1 MAISNDWNID
11 YNTKQ
16 VNHLQWKDEING
28 TDSSIAEVTTVLCPA
43 ATSITTGQYFTL
55 YSATDATA
63 YYVWYNKNA
72 GGGDPAPV
80 GKTAI
85 AVAIGTS
92 DTAIQVATATAAA
105 IAAANSTLDFTAAN
119 GGTATVTITNKNK
132 GSCTDA
138 ANVDVGGTP
147 TFTVTTQGV
156 GKTVW
161 SVNALYSHLQD
172 MFDDLGQLDDSVP
185 MSAQTPTEYS
195 LINGWFIDEVSI
207 KYLKGGAIKTIGW
220 TRSVGTSAGIVI
232 VPWSTQTANPVASDF
247 GLPVTSAAS
256 DNGTLLF
263 ADTIRKRL
271 WIRPATSAAGD
282 NFDSTSGNI
291 TVTGGTGVVAQSA
304 AASSGENT
312 WANMFTLGTVEPN
325 TAIYIIQDKAKITAW
340 WPVGQ
345 IDVLIRV
352 QEGGSTTGANGTTLG
367 TIFIG
372 AREYSKLFDHF
383 VSTGITGGRN
393 PVPLAT
399 AADLNNTTGQYQTV
413 FSGTSAGTFTVGH
426 TFTKN
431 SDSTREGTITA
442 VSGTNPNITLQYYLS
457 GTSLTP
463 FSNGD
468 AITTSGGATGTIVT
482 PANIVADYGTGGTGI
497 TMTFADTNKDLNNGN
512 GAKPYDV
519 VIDLKGTKTVAQMY
533 EWLKFV
539 TRRGYAASP
548 QQLKTGTG
556 TTADTN
562 IDGEQYIDLLTSFT
576 PVKAS
581 PFGTFA
587 GGKFFGAQGVWL
599 DNVPSADAQN
609 YQLIDSNG
617 ATQTP
622 PNTVQVVV
630 SSVVAG
636 DRVGVFV
643 LTAAGGTVKKN
654 TYNMTVQSG
663 SAGTIVVGTAINSE
677 TPQAGVIRIVD
688 QSDALKAEQ
697 QYEYKSWTSSTFTLN
712 TLYTSGVPGTAT
724 GSSGSSTVLVDT
736 DGTSFISAKIRV
748 GDRVTNQTTGGT
760 ALVVSVDSATQ
771 LTTTTLSVGAYNN
784 GNSYYIETI
793 TDRAYTTSPQDTAYV
808 PIINAQATTTS
819 LSNSLIKDTLQPAI
833 PVLVRVRQ
841 GKVILP
847 FEIENSIGNTG
858 MTQAAIRTAD
868 TIAT

>member
-1 MAISNDWNID
+1 MAISNDWNIN
-11 YNTKQ
+11 YVTKQ
-16 VNHLQWKDEING
+16 VNHLQWKDEITG
-28 TDSSIAEVTTVLCPA
+28 SDSSIKEVTFVDTVADSANSLD
-43 ATSITTGQYFTL
+43 GKYFFI
-55 YSATDATA
+55 YSATDATK
-63 YYVWYNKNA
+63 YHVWYNTS
-72 GGGDPAPV
+72 GGSAADPAPTGSTPLEV
-80 GKTAI
+80 AITTGATAN
-85 AVAIGTS
+85 AVASATQAVI
-92 DTAIQVATATAAA
+92 DAHADFVATV
-105 IAAANSTLDFTAAN
+105 STN
-119 GGTATVTITNKNK
+119 RVTVTNTNF

-138 ANVDVGGTP
+138 TNVDAG
-147 TFTVTTQGV
+147 FTITISVQGV

-172 MFDDLGQLDDSVP
+172 MFDDLGQLDDTVP

-220 TRSVGTSAGIVI
+220 TSGAIIQQILPTSYTNV
-232 VPWSTQTANPVASDF
+232 VASDL
-247 GLPVTSAAS
+247 GKVVTEA
-256 DNGTLLF
+256 DTGDTGTLLF
-263 ADTIRKRL
+263 ADNTRKRW
-271 WIRPATSAAGD
+271 WIKPDVPGAAGD
-282 NFDSTSGNI
+282 YFDDPGSAYTI
-291 TVTGGTGVVAQSA
+291 TAGTGAGTST
-304 AASSGENT
+304 AASTSGENT
-312 WANMFTLGTVEPN
+312 WANMFTLGTLETN

-345 IDVLIRV
+345 IDVLVRV

-413 FSGTSAGTFTVGH
+413 FSATSAGTFTVGH

-442 VSGTNPNITLQYYLS
+442 VSGSNPNITLQYYLS
-457 GTSLTP
+457 GTSLTA
-463 FSNGD
+463 FTNGD
-468 AITTSGGATGTIVT
+468 AITTSGGATGTVVT
-482 PANIVADYGTGGTGI
+482 PTAVVADYATGGTGI
-497 TMTFADTNKDLNNGN
+497 TMTFADANKDLNNGN
-512 GAKPYDV
+512 GSKPYDV
-519 VIDLKGTKTVAQMY
+519 VIDLKSTKTVAQMY

-539 TRRGYAASP
+539 TRRGYAATP

-556 TTADTN
+556 STADTN

-599 DNVPSADAQN
+599 DNVPAADAQN

-630 SSVVAG
+630 SSVVSG

-643 LTAAGGTVKKN
+643 LTTAGGTVKKN
-654 TYNMTVQSG
+654 TYNMTAQS
-663 SAGTIVVGTAINSE
+663 SSSGTIVVGATINSE
-677 TPQAGVIRIVD
+677 TPQAGVIRVVD
-688 QSDALKAEQ
+688 LSDTLLAEQ
-697 QYEYKSWTSSTFTLN
+697 QYEYKSWSGTTFTLN
-712 TLYTSGVPGTAT
+712 TLYSSGTPGTAT
-724 GSSGSSTVLVDT
+724 GSSGSATVLVDS

-760 ALVVSVDSATQ
+760 ATVVSVDSATQ
-771 LTTTTLSVGAYNN
+771 LTTTTLSVGTYGN

-808 PIINAQATTTS
+808 PIINQQATTTS
-819 LSNSLIKDTLQPAI
+819 VSNSLIKDTLQPAI

>member
-1 MAISNDWNID
+1 MAISNDWNIN
-11 YNTKQ
+11 YITKQ
-16 VNHLQWKDEING
+16 VNHVQWTDEITG
-28 TDSSIAEVTTVLCPA
+28 TDSSVAEVTDITTVA
-43 ATSITTGQYFTL
+43 VSGNITTGDYFNL
-55 YSATDATA
+55 YSATDATT
-63 YYVWYNKNA
+63 YYVWYNVA
-72 GGGDPAPV
+72 SGGGDPAPA

-85 AVAIGTS
+85 AVAVGAT
-92 DTAIQVATATAAA
+92 DTANQVATATRSA
-105 IAAANSTLDFTAAN
+105 ITTIAGADFTVSGAGAV
-119 GGTATVTITNKNK
+119 VTLTNKAK
-132 GSCTDA
+132 GSTTDA
-138 ANVDVGGTP
+138 ANGVGLTEF
-147 TFTVTTQGV
+147 TYTVTTQGI

-161 SVNALYSHLQD
+161 SVNALYSYLQD
-172 MFDDLGQLDDSVP
+172 IFDDLGQLDDTVP

-195 LINGWFIDEVSI
+195 LINHWFIDEVSI

-220 TRSVGTSAGIVI
+220 TTGEVI
-232 VPWSTQTANPVASDF
+232 QQTLPTGYTNVVASDL
-247 GLPVTSAAS
+247 GKVVTET
-256 DNGTLLF
+256 DTGDTGKLLF
-263 ADTIRKRL
+263 ADNARKRW
-271 WIRPATSAAGD
+271 WIKPDVPGAAGD
-282 NFDSTSGNI
+282 YFDDPGSAYSI
-291 TVTGGTGVVAQSA
+291 TTGTGAGTST
-304 AASSGENT
+304 AASTSGENT
-312 WANMFTLGTVEPN
+312 WANMFTLGTLELN
-325 TAIYIIQDKAKITAW
+325 TAIYIIQDKAKINSW

-352 QEGGSTTGANGTTLG
+352 QEAGSTTGVNGTTLG

-399 AADLNNTTGQYQTV
+399 AADLNNTTGQYQTI

-431 SDSTREGTITA
+431 SDSTRQGTITA

-457 GTSLTP
+457 GTSLTA
-463 FSNGD
+463 FTNGD

-482 PANIVADYGTGGTGI
+482 PTNLVADYATGGTGI
-497 TMTFADTNKDLNNGN
+497 TMTFADANKDLNNGN
-512 GAKPYDV
+512 GSKPYDV

-556 TTADTN
+556 TTANTN

-599 DNVPSADAQN
+599 DNVPAADAQN

-630 SSVVAG
+630 SSVVSG

-643 LTAAGGTVKKN
+643 LTGSGGTVKKN
-654 TYNMTVQSG
+654 TYNMTAQS
-663 SAGTIVVGTAINSE
+663 SASGTIIVGATINSE
-677 TPQAGVIRIVD
+677 TPQSGVIRVVD
-688 QSDALKAEQ
+688 ASDALLAEQ
-697 QYEYKSWTSSTFTLN
+697 QYEYKSWSGTTFSLN
-712 TLYTSGVPGTAT
+712 TLYTSGAPGTAT
-724 GSSGSSTVLVDT
+724 GSGGSATILIDS

-760 ALVVSVDSATQ
+760 ATVVSVDSATQ
-771 LTTTTLSVGAYNN
+771 LTTTTLSVGVYNN
-784 GNSYYIETI
+784 GNSYYIEAV

-808 PIINAQATTTS
+808 PIINQVALTTS
-819 LSNSLIKDTLQPAI
+819 VSNSLIKDTLQPAI

>member
-1 MAISNDWNID
+1 MAISNDWNIN

-16 VNHLQWKDEING
+16 VNHLQWTDEITG
-28 TDSSIAEVTTVLCPA
+28 TDSSIAEITTVLLPA
-43 ATSITTGQYFTL
+43 ASSITTGQYFTL
-55 YSATDATA
+55 YNATDATA
-63 YYVWYNKNA
+63 YYAWYNKNA
-72 GGGDPAPV
+72 GGGDPTPA

-105 IAAANSTLDFTAAN
+105 IAAAGATLDFTATN

-138 ANVDVGGTP
+138 ANFNVGGTP

-156 GKTVW
+156 GETVW
-161 SVNALYSHLQD
+161 SVNALYSYLQD
-172 MFDDLGQLDDSVP
+172 MFDDLGQLDDTVP

-195 LINGWFIDEVSI
+195 LINHWFIDEVSI

-220 TRSVGTSAGIVI
+220 TTGEIIQQNLPTGYTNV
-232 VPWSTQTANPVASDF
+232 VASDL
-247 GLPVTSAAS
+247 GKVVTEA
-256 DNGTLLF
+256 DTGDTGKLLF
-263 ADTIRKRL
+263 ADNTRKRW
-271 WIRPATSAAGD
+271 WIKPDVPGAAGD
-282 NFDSTSGNI
+282 YFDDPGSAYSIAT
-291 TVTGGTGVVAQSA
+291 GTGAGTSTAVSTN
-304 AASSGENT
+304 GENT
-312 WANMFTLGTVEPN
+312 WANMFTLGTLETN
-325 TAIYIIQDKAKITAW
+325 TAIYIIQDKAKIASW

-345 IDVLIRV
+345 IDVLVRV
-352 QEGGSTTGANGTTLG
+352 QEAGSTTGGNGTTLG

-399 AADLNNTTGQYQTV
+399 APDLNNTTGQYQTI
-413 FSGTSAGTFTVGH
+413 FSGTSSGTFTVGH

-431 SDSTREGTITA
+431 SDSTRQGTITA

-457 GTSLTP
+457 GTSLTA
-463 FSNGD
+463 FANAD
-468 AITTSGGATGTIVT
+468 AITTSGAATGTIVT
-482 PANIVADYGTGGTGI
+482 PTNVVADYATGGTGI

-512 GAKPYDV
+512 GSKPYDV
-519 VIDLKGTKTVAQMY
+519 VIDLKSIKTVAQMY

-556 TTADTN
+556 STADTN

-599 DNVPSADAQN
+599 DNVPSTDAQN

-643 LTAAGGTVKKN
+643 LTAASGTVKKN
-654 TYNMTVQSG
+654 TYNLTVQSG
-663 SAGTIVVGTAINSE
+663 SAATIVVGSAINSE

-688 QSDALKAEQ
+688 ASDTLLAEQ
-697 QYEYKSWTSSTFTLN
+697 QYEYKSWTASTFTLN
-712 TLYTSGVPGTAT
+712 TLYSSGTPGTAT
-724 GSSGSSTVLVDT
+724 GSGGSATVLIDS

-760 ALVVSVDSATQ
+760 ALVVTIDSATQ
-771 LTTTTLSVGAYNN
+771 ITTTALSSGVYSNN
-784 GNSYYIETI
+784 NAYYIETI
-793 TDRAYTTSPQDTAYV
+793 TDRAYTTAPQDTAYV
-808 PIINAQATTTS
+808 PIINAQAITTS

-858 MTQAAIRTAD
+858 MTQAAIRTPD

>member
-1 MAISNDWNID
+1 MAISNDWNIN
-11 YNTKQ
+11 YITKQ
-16 VNHLQWKDEING
+16 VNHLQWKDEITG
-28 TDSSIAEVTTVLCPA
+28 TDSSVAEITTIICPA
-43 ATSITTGQYFTL
+43 AASITTGQYFTL

-72 GGGDPAPV
+72 GGGDPAPT

-92 DTAIQVATATAAA
+92 DTAIQVATATASA
-105 IAAANSTLDFTAAN
+105 IAAANTTLDFTASN

-147 TFTVTTQGV
+147 TFTVTTQGI

-172 MFDDLGQLDDSVP
+172 MFDDLGQLDDTVP

-220 TRSVGTSAGIVI
+220 TTGAIIQQLLPTGYTNVVS
-232 VPWSTQTANPVASDF
+232 SDI
-247 GLPVTSAAS
+247 GKVVTET
-256 DNGTLLF
+256 DTGDTGTLLF
-263 ADTIRKRL
+263 ADNTRKRW
-271 WIRPATSAAGD
+271 WIRPDVPGAAGD
-282 NFDSTSGNI
+282 YFDDPGSAYSIAT
-291 TVTGGTGVVAQSA
+291 GTGAGTSTA
-304 AASSGENT
+304 PSTSGENT
-312 WANMFTLGTVEPN
+312 WANMFTLGTLETN

-352 QEGGSTTGANGTTLG
+352 QEAGSTTGANGTTLG

-399 AADLNNTTGQYQTV
+399 AADLNNTTGQYQTIV
-413 FSGTSAGTFTVGH
+413 TTASAAIVAGETFTADA
-426 TFTKN
+426 N
-431 SDSTREGTITA
+431 SNKQGTITS
-442 VSGTNPNITLQYYLS
+442 VTGTFPNLTIQYYLS
-457 GTSLTP
+457 GTALTAP
-463 FSNGD
+463 VNTD
-468 AITTSGGATGTIVT
+468 ACTTSTGKTFTVVT
-482 PANIVADYGTGGTGI
+482 PTSVVADYGTGGTGI
-497 TMTFADTNKDLNNGN
+497 TLTFADTNKDLNNGN
-512 GAKPYDV
+512 GSKPYDV
-519 VIDLKGTKTVAQMY
+519 VIDLKSTKTVAQMY
-533 EWLKFV
+533 EWLKFI

-599 DNVPSADAQN
+599 DNVPAADAQN

-643 LTAAGGTVKKN
+643 LTGAGGTVKKN
-654 TYNMTVQSG
+654 TYNMTAQS
-663 SAGTIVVGTAINSE
+663 SASGTIIVGTAINSE
-677 TPQAGVIRIVD
+677 TPQSGVIRIVD
-688 QSDALKAEQ
+688 SSDPLLAEQ
-697 QYEYKSWTSSTFTLN
+697 QYEYKSWTASTFTLN
-712 TLYTSGVPGTAT
+712 TLYSSGTPGTAT
-724 GSSGSSTVLVDT
+724 GSSGSSTVLIDT

-760 ALVVSVDSATQ
+760 ATVVSVDSATQ
-771 LTTTTLSVGAYNN
+771 LTTTALSVGAYGN
-784 GNSYYIETI
+784 GNAYYIETV
-793 TDRAYTTSPQDTAYV
+793 TDRAYTTSPQDTAFV
-808 PIINAQATTTS
+808 PIINAQAITTS